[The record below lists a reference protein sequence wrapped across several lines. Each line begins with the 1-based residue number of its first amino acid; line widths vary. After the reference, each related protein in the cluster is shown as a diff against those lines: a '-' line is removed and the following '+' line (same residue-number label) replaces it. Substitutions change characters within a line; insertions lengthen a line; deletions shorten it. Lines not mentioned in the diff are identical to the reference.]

1 MVKATMKRQIIH
13 IALFALLY
21 ALCAGCGGSS
31 TRIAGSR
38 MADVYGDEC
47 EEARYEEGYDYNM
60 VEDAVECGM
69 RNTAWL
75 STSPD
80 AHAYHIYEDCE
91 ALMQTVYPIVETDVD
106 DAEGMGRHLCHYCA
120 ERLYCEEEG
129 EDYEFEW

>member
-1 MVKATMKRQIIH
+1 MKQRIRH
-13 IALFALLY
+13 IALFAM
-21 ALCAGCGGSS
+21 LCAICVGCGGGS
-31 TRIAGSR
+31 TRSAGSR
-38 MADVYGDEC
+38 MYDVYGDD
-47 EEARYEEGYDYNM
+47 YSDDYYDEGYDYDV
-60 VEDAVECGM
+60 VEEAVGCGM
-69 RNTAWL
+69 RNTAWV

-91 ALMQTVYPIVETDVD
+91 ALTQTIYSIEETDVD